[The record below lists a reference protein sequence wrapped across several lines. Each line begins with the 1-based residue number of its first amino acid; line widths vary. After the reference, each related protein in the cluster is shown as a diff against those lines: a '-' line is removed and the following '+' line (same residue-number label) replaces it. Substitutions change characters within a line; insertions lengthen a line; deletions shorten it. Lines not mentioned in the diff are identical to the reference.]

1 MDKPTE
7 DLNFKY
13 LTESNKVAPWNPYKA
28 LSKKNPKNEILGL
41 FEMFESYLFNKE
53 YTFLF

>member
-7 DLNFKY
+7 DSNFKY
-13 LTESNKVAPWNPYKA
+13 LTGSNKVAPWNPYKA
-28 LSKKNPKNEILGL
+28 PSKKNPKNEILGL
-41 FEMFESYLFNKE
+41 FEMFKSYLFNKE